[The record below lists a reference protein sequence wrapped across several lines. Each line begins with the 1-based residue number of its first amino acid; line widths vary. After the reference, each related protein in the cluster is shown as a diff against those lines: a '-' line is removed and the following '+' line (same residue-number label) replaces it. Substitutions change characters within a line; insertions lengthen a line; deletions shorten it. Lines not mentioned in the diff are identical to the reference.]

1 MNVTQDMIRIFLAFT
16 TLLGVVVTVWGSYH
30 VVVGL
35 MSLRKAKQ
43 FPQVA
48 PKHRFAVMIAARN
61 ESAVIGALV
70 ESLKQQDY
78 PDELYDIVV
87 IPNNCTDDT
96 AGVARQA
103 GARVLEC
110 TVSVKVKGDAL
121 RFAVGRL
128 LGEDYD
134 AFCVFDADNVVD
146 SQFLREMNNALCA
159 GAPAAQ
165 GYRGCKNPYDTAI
178 SGCYAIYSWMFNRFY
193 NQGKAACGLSTMA
206 SGTGFMVSRQVLEQ
220 LGGWNTHTISEDLEI
235 TVQCALHGAA
245 IAWVPTAI
253 SYDEQP
259 LTFKESVKQR
269 KRWSSGT
276 IQVAQRYLSQVW
288 ERACQAPKRSWL
300 DILVTLTIPNY
311 QAVAVLSM
319 VLSFFASGFAGGV
332 GKFVLLACLGTCA
345 ANLAVTALM
354 STASGVLVTGL
365 EGQLSG
371 KLWKGFLTYW
381 LFLLSWMP
389 ITLYCMFHRTVEW
402 EEIRHTRNMAQ
413 IPVRQTKNVLRQGG

>member
-1 MNVTQDMIRIFLAFT
+1 VQDLIRIFLAFT

-30 VVVGL
+30 VVIAL
-35 MSLRKAKQ
+35 MSLRRFKQ
-43 FPQVA
+43 FPQAA

-96 AGVARQA
+96 AGVAQRA

-110 TVSVKVKGDAL
+110 TVPVKVKGDAL
-121 RFAVGRL
+121 RFAVSRL
-128 LGEDYD
+128 MGEDYD

-159 GAPAAQ
+159 GARAAQ

-206 SGTGFMVSRQVLEQ
+206 SGTGFMVSRSVLKE
-220 LGGWNTHTISEDLEI
+220 LGGWNTRTISEDLEI
-235 TVQCALHGAA
+235 TVQCALHDTP

-276 IQVAQRYLSQVW
+276 IQVSQRYLPRVVN
-288 ERACQAPKRSWL
+288 RMRRAPKSSWL

-311 QAVAVLSM
+311 QAAAALSM
-319 VLSFFASGFAGGV
+319 LLSFFAAGFVGGI
-332 GKFVLLACLGTCA
+332 GRFVLLACLGTTVV
-345 ANLAVTALM
+345 NLLMTALM
-354 STASGVLVTGL
+354 STASGLLVTAL
-365 EGQLSG
+365 EGQLSP
-371 KLWKGFLTYW
+371 KLWKGFLAYG

-389 ITLYCMFHRTVEW
+389 ITLYCMSHRTVEW
-402 EEIRHTRNMAQ
+402 EEIRHTRNIAQ
-413 IPVRQTKNVLRQGG
+413 IPVRQTKGALRQGG